1 MITTNIT
8 NFRKNIYKLTE
19 NTIKFNE
26 TLSIN
31 TKEGN
36 AILISEEEYNGMI
49 ATLELMSNKVM
60 KNKLIDGMNT
70 SLNECISEDE
80 VIW

>member
-1 MITTNIT
+1 M
-8 NFRKNIYKLTE
+8 TE

-26 TLSIN
+26 PLSIN

-60 KNKLIDGMNT
+60 KDKLIDGINT
-70 SLNECISEDE
+70 PLNECISEDE

>member
-8 NFRKNIYKLTE
+8 NFRKDIYKMTE

-26 TLSIN
+26 PLSIN

-36 AILISEEEYNGMI
+36 AILISEEEYKGMV
-49 ATLELMSNKVM
+49 ATLELTSNKLM
-60 KNKLIDGMNT
+60 KDKLMEGINT
-70 SLNECISEDE
+70 SLNECVSEDE
-80 VIW
+80 VNW

>member
-8 NFRKNIYKLTE
+8 NFRKDIYKMTE

-26 TLSIN
+26 PLSIN

-49 ATLELMSNKVM
+49 ATLELMSNKLI
-60 KNKLIDGMNT
+60 KDKLIDGMNT
-70 SLNECISEDE
+70 PLNECIGEDE

>member
-1 MITTNIT
+1 MLTTNIT
-8 NFRKNIYKLTE
+8 NFRKDIYKMTE

-26 TLSIN
+26 PLSIN

-49 ATLELMSNKVM
+49 ATLELMSNKLM
-60 KNKLIDGMNT
+60 KDKLIDGINT
-70 SLNECISEDE
+70 SLN
-80 VIW
+80 

>member
-8 NFRKNIYKLTE
+8 NFRKDIYKMTE

-26 TLSIN
+26 PLYIN

-49 ATLELMSNKVM
+49 ATLELMSNKTM
-60 KNKLIDGMNT
+60 KDKLLDGINT
-70 SLNECISEDE
+70 SLDECISEDE

>member
-8 NFRKNIYKLTE
+8 NFRKDIYRMTE

-26 TLSIN
+26 PLSIN

-36 AILISEEEYNGMI
+36 AILISEEEYKGMV
-49 ATLELMSNKVM
+49 ATLELTSNKLM
-60 KNKLIDGMNT
+60 KDKLIEGINT
-70 SLNECISEDE
+70 SLNECVSEDE
-80 VIW
+80 VNW

>member
-1 MITTNIT
+1 MVTTNIT
-8 NFRKNIYKLTE
+8 NFRKDIYKLTE

-26 TLSIN
+26 PLSIN

-49 ATLELMSNKVM
+49 ATLELMSNKVI
-60 KNKLIDGMNT
+60 KDKLIDGMNT

>member
-8 NFRKNIYKLTE
+8 NFRKDIYRMTE

-26 TLSIN
+26 PLSIN

-36 AILISEEEYNGMI
+36 AILISEEEYKGMV
-49 ATLELMSNKVM
+49 ATLELTSNKLM
-60 KNKLIDGMNT
+60 KDKLMEGINT

-80 VIW
+80 VNW

>member
-8 NFRKNIYKLTE
+8 NFRKDIYRMTE

-26 TLSIN
+26 PLSIN

-36 AILISEEEYNGMI
+36 AILISEEEYKGMV
-49 ATLELMSNKVM
+49 ATLELTSNKLM
-60 KNKLIDGMNT
+60 KDKLIEGINT
-70 SLNECISEDE
+70 FLNECISEDE
-80 VIW
+80 VNW

>member
-8 NFRKNIYKLTE
+8 NFRKDIYRMTE

-26 TLSIN
+26 PLSIN

-36 AILISEEEYNGMI
+36 AILISEEEYKGMV
-49 ATLELMSNKVM
+49 ATLELTSNKLM
-60 KNKLIDGMNT
+60 KDKLMEGINT
-70 SLNECISEDE
+70 SLNECVSEDE
-80 VIW
+80 VNW

>member
-1 MITTNIT
+1 MVTTNIT
-8 NFRKNIYKLTE
+8 NFRKDIYKMTE

-26 TLSIN
+26 PLSIN

-60 KNKLIDGMNT
+60 KDKLIDGINT
-70 SLNECISEDE
+70 PLNECISEDE

>member
-8 NFRKNIYKLTE
+8 NFRKDIYKMTE

-26 TLSIN
+26 PLSIN

-36 AILISEEEYNGMI
+36 AILISEEEYKGMV
-49 ATLELMSNKVM
+49 ATLELTSNKLM
-60 KNKLIDGMNT
+60 KDKLIEGINT
-70 SLNECISEDE
+70 SLNECVSEDE
-80 VIW
+80 VNW

>member
-1 MITTNIT
+1 MVTTNIT
-8 NFRKNIYKLTE
+8 NFRKDIYKLTE

-26 TLSIN
+26 PLSIN

-36 AILISEEEYNGMI
+36 AILISEEEYNGMV
-49 ATLELMSNKVM
+49 ATLELMCNKSM
-60 KNKLIDGMNT
+60 KDKLIDGINT

-80 VIW
+80 VVW

>member
-1 MITTNIT
+1 MLTTNIT
-8 NFRKNIYKLTE
+8 NFRKDIYKMTE

-26 TLSIN
+26 PLSIN

-49 ATLELMSNKVM
+49 ATLELMSNKLM
-60 KNKLIDGMNT
+60 KDKLLDGINT
-70 SLNECISEDE
+70 PLDECITEDE

>member
-1 MITTNIT
+1 MLTTNIT
-8 NFRKNIYKLTE
+8 NFRKDIYKMTE

-26 TLSIN
+26 PLSIN

-49 ATLELMSNKVM
+49 ATLELMSNKLM
-60 KNKLIDGMNT
+60 KDKLIDGINT
-70 SLNECISEDE
+70 SLNECILEDE
-80 VIW
+80 VNW

>member
-8 NFRKNIYKLTE
+8 NFRKDIYKMTE

-26 TLSIN
+26 PLSIN

-36 AILISEEEYNGMI
+36 AILISEEEYKGMV
-49 ATLELMSNKVM
+49 ATLELTSNELM
-60 KNKLIDGMNT
+60 KDKLIEGINT
-70 SLNECISEDE
+70 PLNECVSEDE
-80 VIW
+80 VNW

>member
-8 NFRKNIYKLTE
+8 NFRKDIYKMTE

-26 TLSIN
+26 PLSIN

-36 AILISEEEYNGMI
+36 AILISEEEYKGMV
-49 ATLELMSNKVM
+49 ATLELTSNKLM
-60 KNKLIDGMNT
+60 KDKLI
-70 SLNECISEDE
+70 
-80 VIW
+80 

>member
-8 NFRKNIYKLTE
+8 NFRKDIYKMTE

-26 TLSIN
+26 PLSIN

-36 AILISEEEYNGMI
+36 AILISEEEYKGMV
-49 ATLELMSNKVM
+49 ATLELTSNKLM
-60 KNKLIDGMNT
+60 KDKLIEGINT
-70 SLNECISEDE
+70 PLNECVSEDE
-80 VIW
+80 VNW